1 MIKYLNILYSEAR
14 ILCYR
19 VLNYKNVH
27 MSALNVNRA
36 NIDHEINV
44 S

>member
-1 MIKYLNILYSEAR
+1 MIKYLNILYSEA
-14 ILCYR
+14 LCYR